1 LKKILQIISKNIS
14 KFIVKILS
22 LNKFGNF
29 FLDNIIQYGFDRKI
43 SILHEDIKMTFYIP
57 NSLCHWRV
65 KTFSTKEPE
74 TLEWIENFRENS
86 CIWDVGANIGLYS
99 IYSGLLGH
107 KVFCFEPS
115 FSNLE
120 ILAKNIDLNNLQN
133 NITILPIALNDKSK
147 ISELNLSDF
156 KWGAAHSVF
165 EKKFGW
171 DGKDI
176 NTALSYRTL
185 GFSIDDVSKYLK
197 MLPPDYIKV
206 DVDGIENLVLSGG
219 VNTIDKAKSVLIEI
233 TKNFQSQS
241 LGVKNILENLDFQLI
256 NEFKTSEYSYNQI
269 WNKKI

>member
-120 ILAKNIDLNNLQN
+120 ILAKNIFLNNLQN
-133 NITILPIALNDKSK
+133 KITVLPIALNDKSK

-156 KWGAAHSVF
+156 EWGAAHSVF

-176 NTALSYRTL
+176 NTTLSYRTL
-185 GFSIDDVSKYLK
+185 GLSIDDVFKYIKILH
-197 MLPPDYIKV
+197 PDYIKV

-219 VNTIDKAKSVLIEI
+219 VNTISKAKSVLIEV
-233 TKNFQSQS
+233 TKKFQSQS
-241 LGVKNILENLDFQLI
+241 LGVKNILKGLDFHLI
-256 NEFKTSEYSYNQI
+256 SEFKTSEYSYNQI

>member
-1 LKKILQIISKNIS
+1 MKTILKITSKYISKL
-14 KFIVKILS
+14 IVKILS
-22 LNKFGNF
+22 LNKFSNF
-29 FLDNIIQYGFDRKI
+29 FLDNIIQLSFERKA
-43 SILHEDIKMTFYIP
+43 SIIHKDKKIMFYIP

-74 TLEWIENFRENS
+74 TLEWIENFREKS

-120 ILAKNIDLNNLQN
+120 ILAKNIYLNNLQN

-171 DGKDI
+171 DGKQI
-176 NTALSYRTL
+176 NTSLSYKTL
-185 GFSIDDVSKYLK
+185 GFSIDDVSKYFNLTF
-197 MLPPDYIKV
+197 PNYIKV

-219 VNTIDKAKSVLIEI
+219 INTIYKAKSILIEV
-233 TKNFQSQS
+233 TKEFQSQS
-241 LGVKNILENLDFQLI
+241 LGVQNILESLDFELI
-256 NEFKTSEYSYNQI
+256 NEFKTSEASYNQI
-269 WNKKI
+269 WNKKV

>member
-1 LKKILQIISKNIS
+1 MKKILQIISQNIS

-22 LNKFGNF
+22 LHKFSNL
-29 FLDNIIQYGFDRKI
+29 FLDNIIQHGFERKI
-43 SILHEDIKMTFYIP
+43 SIKHEDIKMIFYIP

-74 TLEWIENFRENS
+74 TLNWIGNFKENS

-120 ILAKNIDLNNLQN
+120 ILAKNIDLNDLNN

-156 KWGAAHSVF
+156 KWGAAHSAF

-171 DGKDI
+171 DGKDL
-176 NTALSYRTL
+176 NTTLSYRTL

-197 MLPPDYIKV
+197 MLPPDHIKV

-219 VNTIDKAKSVLIEI
+219 VNTISKAKSVLIEV

-241 LGVKNILENLDFQLI
+241 SGVKNILKDLDFHLI

-269 WNKKI
+269 WNKNI

>member
-1 LKKILQIISKNIS
+1 MKKILQIISKNIT
-14 KFIVKILS
+14 KFIVRILS
-22 LNKFGNF
+22 LNKFSNF
-29 FLDNIIQYGFDRKI
+29 FLDNIIQHAFERKI
-43 SILHEDIKMTFYIP
+43 SILHGNKKMIFYIP
-57 NSLCHWRV
+57 NSLCHWRI

-86 CIWDVGANIGLYS
+86 CVWDVGANIGLYS

-133 NITILPIALNDKSK
+133 NISILPIALNDKSK

-156 KWGAAHSVF
+156 KWGAAHSAF

-171 DGKDI
+171 DGKDL

-197 MLPPDYIKV
+197 LLTPDYIKI

-219 VNTIDKAKSVLIEI
+219 VNTIGKAKSVLIEV

-241 LGVKNILENLDFQLI
+241 LGVKNILESHNFQLI
-256 NEFKTSEYSYNQI
+256 NEFKTSDYSYNQI

>member
-1 LKKILQIISKNIS
+1 
-14 KFIVKILS
+14 
-22 LNKFGNF
+22 
-29 FLDNIIQYGFDRKI
+29 
-43 SILHEDIKMTFYIP
+43 
-57 NSLCHWRV
+57 
-65 KTFSTKEPE
+65 
-74 TLEWIENFRENS
+74 
-86 CIWDVGANIGLYS
+86 
-99 IYSGLLGH
+99 
-107 KVFCFEPS
+107 
-115 FSNLE
+115 LE